1 MDLNK
6 KSEIILKKLKEN
18 KFYEVISECKKLI
31 KNISLISFY
40 LILFLIFFQGFIGW
54 HMVKSGLTERTDVSH
69 YRLLYI

>member
-31 KNISLISFY
+31 K
-40 LILFLIFFQGFIGW
+40 
-54 HMVKSGLTERTDVSH
+54 
-69 YRLLYI
+69 